1 LSSFLKGDTVTAPI
15 VNNAVPSTASA
26 ATPPATNLGN
36 TDFMQ
41 LLVTQLQNQDPMN
54 PVDDQ
59 QFIAQMAQLSSLQAT
74 NQLASQVGQMVSAQQ
89 QMGVLQLV
97 GQDVQYLDPNGNS
110 VQGKVSGV
118 RLTGPTPTLLIGNS
132 EVSPGQ
138 VQTVL

>member
-1 LSSFLKGDTVTAPI
+1 MSVPL
-15 VNNAVPSTASA
+15 VNNAVPAAGSA
-26 ATPPATNLGN
+26 ATAPSSGLGN

-59 QFIAQMAQLSSLQAT
+59 QFIAQMAQLSSLEAT
-74 NQLASQVGQMVSAQQ
+74 NQLAAQVGQMVTAQQ
-89 QMGVLQLV
+89 QTGLLQLV
-97 GQDVQYLDPNGNS
+97 GHDVQYLDQNGNTA
-110 VQGKVSGV
+110 QGKVTGV
-118 RLTGPTPTLLIGNS
+118 SLSGPTPTLLIGKT